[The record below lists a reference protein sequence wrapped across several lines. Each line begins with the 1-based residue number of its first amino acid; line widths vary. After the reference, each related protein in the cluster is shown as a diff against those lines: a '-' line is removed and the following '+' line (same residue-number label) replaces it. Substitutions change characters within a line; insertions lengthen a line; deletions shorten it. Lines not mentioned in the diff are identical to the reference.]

1 MLSCEFCEISKSTF
15 FTEHLW
21 TSASVVITV
30 CLITDAYK
38 LHRVYLCL
46 KKENLLSKSQK
57 ELFGESFNSENLDFE
72 NPTKMVLQKE
82 RAKNQL
88 FRGRPPFQRGR
99 DIGRKQTQRQ
109 FLVQTKNLE
118 QNFITSAGK
127 QPYVFP

>member
-88 FRGRPPFQRGR
+88 F
-99 DIGRKQTQRQ
+99 
-109 FLVQTKNLE
+109 
-118 QNFITSAGK
+118 
-127 QPYVFP
+127 